1 LTMLY
6 CSAGCL
12 CRGGACMKNLAHSAS
27 FHSGEKI
34 EPSKSGIKQL
44 GDVEIR
50 FAKRLFGASA
60 APLQSENARNA
71 QELASVFNPAAAQAR
86 PETPPQY

>member
-34 EPSKSGIKQL
+34 EPSKSGIKHL
-44 GDVEIR
+44 EVVEIQYCGGV
-50 FAKRLFGASA
+50 FG
-60 APLQSENARNA
+60 Q
-71 QELASVFNPAAAQAR
+71 NPQL
-86 PETPPQY
+86 PP

>member
-34 EPSKSGIKQL
+34 EPSKSGIKHL
-44 GDVEIR
+44 ERVEIWL
-50 FAKRLFGASA
+50 AKRLFPKAKA
-60 APLQSENARNA
+60 A
-71 QELASVFNPAAAQAR
+71 AAAQAWAEDTAAALTLNS
-86 PETPPQY
+86 P